1 MTDGS
6 QHQNRRERPGGMD
19 ASPDSQQ
26 RGDEAVQG
34 EGCCAITASKG
45 GKGGET
51 LSDRPT
57 NRQATSCPD
66 SISAVQLR
74 ISVCAQSSDS
84 LHLSVEI
91 ICAENP
97 NPWQLWG
104 KCFV

>member
-26 RGDEAVQG
+26 REDEAVQR
-34 EGCCAITASKG
+34 EGCCAITASEGGEGGWKG
-45 GKGGET
+45 WRGGGET

-84 LHLSVEI
+84 LHLS
-91 ICAENP
+91 A
-97 NPWQLWG
+97 
-104 KCFV
+104 